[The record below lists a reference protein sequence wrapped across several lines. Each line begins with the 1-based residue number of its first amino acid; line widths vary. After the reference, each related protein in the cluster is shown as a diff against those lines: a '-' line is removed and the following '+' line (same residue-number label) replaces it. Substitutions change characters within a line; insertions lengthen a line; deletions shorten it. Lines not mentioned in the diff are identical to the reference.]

1 MGHMFQISLRL
12 TMKQYVLPIF
22 LLPFLTNAQL
32 PIVTDLPDPVIL
44 LVGPTGSGKS
54 SLANAL
60 LVCDPRSPDCLFP
73 VCHDMD
79 SCTKD
84 TTYGTGNWLGDGQ
97 NFTVVDSPGFNDS
110 DGEDAEL
117 IEEMLDVLK
126 NTIKH
131 SSTILL
137 VLKGTENK
145 FTKGLQ
151 DMLTKMSSIFGQQW
165 WDFMVIGVSFW
176 KFDQESIDGRAEE
189 CEYYPDSCK
198 DEAWF
203 MREINKEL
211 QEKFHIEKDFTFSFI
226 DSWSQT
232 KPNDE
237 DEIQQDHFQ
246 EEAGV
251 LWDET
256 ISRNSSLVFKGIDD
270 VLDENAEMRERIK
283 WLEEVI
289 TNNITMLM
297 SRMDTNEQN
306 DRDQDKTIGDNE
318 NNAVA
323 DRDSLR
329 KDLITVDGRV
339 DANEQNDRDQDKI
352 IDHNEDNASEE
363 RDSLR
368 KDLITVDGRV
378 DTVDGRLTEVDANIV
393 RNITAVDGRVDTVDG
408 RVDTVDANIVRN
420 ITAVNGKVSDN
431 ELGICEN
438 TAVTDLVRA
447 HGFECGYF
455 DISGIPV
462 VTR

>member
-32 PIVTDLPDPVIL
+32 PIVTDLPDPVII

-60 LVCDPRSPDCLFP
+60 LGCDPRSADCLFP

-79 SCTKD
+79 SCTKN

-110 DGEDAEL
+110 DGEDTEL

-165 WDFMVIGVSFW
+165 WDFMGKGVSFW

-246 EEAGV
+246 EEAGI

-256 ISRNSSLVFKGIDD
+256 ISRNSSFVFKGIDD

-306 DRDQDKTIGDNE
+306 DKE
-318 NNAVA
+318 
-323 DRDSLR
+323 
-329 KDLITVDGRV
+329 
-339 DANEQNDRDQDKI
+339 QDKI

-368 KDLITVDGRV
+368 KDLKTVDGRV
-378 DTVDGRLTEVDANIV
+378 TELDANVFNNITAVDGRVQKVDGRVTEVDANIV

>member
-32 PIVTDLPDPVIL
+32 PIVTDLPDPVII

-60 LVCDPRSPDCLFP
+60 LGCDPRSPDCLFP

-211 QEKFHIEKDFTFSFI
+211 QEKFHIEKDFTFAFI
-226 DSWSQT
+226 DSYSQAW
-232 KPNDE
+232 PDDE
-237 DEIQQDHFQ
+237 DPVQQGHFQ
-246 EEAGV
+246 EEAGI
-251 LWDET
+251 LWNET

-306 DRDQDKTIGDNE
+306 DRDQDK
-318 NNAVA
+318 
-323 DRDSLR
+323 
-329 KDLITVDGRV
+329 
-339 DANEQNDRDQDKI
+339 I

-378 DTVDGRLTEVDANIV
+378 DAVDGRVTEVDENVV

-447 HGFECGYF
+447 HGFECGY
-455 DISGIPV
+455 DG
-462 VTR
+462 VTTVMTRPAHLLSPGYPSHYPGTSSSTLYCD

>member
-32 PIVTDLPDPVIL
+32 PIVTDLPDPVII

-110 DGEDAEL
+110 DGEDTEL

-246 EEAGV
+246 EEAGI

-256 ISRNSSLVFKGIDD
+256 ISRNSSFVFKGIDD

-289 TNNITMLM
+289 TNNITELM

-306 DRDQDKTIGDNE
+306 DIAQDKTINHNE

-339 DANEQNDRDQDKI
+339 D
-352 IDHNEDNASEE
+352 
-363 RDSLR
+363 
-368 KDLITVDGRV
+368 T
-378 DTVDGRLTEVDANIV
+378 
-393 RNITAVDGRVDTVDG
+393 VDGRVDTVDG
-408 RVDTVDANIVRN
+408 RVDTVDGRVTEVDANIVRN
-420 ITAVNGKVSDN
+420 ITAVDVKVSDN
-431 ELGICEN
+431 ALDICEN

-447 HGFECGYF
+447 HGFECGS
-455 DISGIPV
+455 DGATV
-462 VTR
+462 VTRAAPLLSPDYPSR